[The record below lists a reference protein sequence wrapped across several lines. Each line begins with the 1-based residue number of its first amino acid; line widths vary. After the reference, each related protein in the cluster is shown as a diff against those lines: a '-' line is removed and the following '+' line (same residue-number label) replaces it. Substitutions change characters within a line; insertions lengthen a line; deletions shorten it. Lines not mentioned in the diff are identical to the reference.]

1 MKKSILALAS
11 FALLGLSSCDNATNK
26 INVGEVDTSLVT
38 GEGTPVFA
46 FTEENHNFGTIEE
59 GVKAEYDFEFTNT
72 GDAPLI
78 ITNAQGSCGCTVP
91 SPPKDPIAPGET
103 GKIHVSFNSAGRPG
117 NQQKTVTLNA
127 NTVPPTKVLRISA
140 QVTPKPKPET
150 DAAVPEEVS
159 PKKGNAP
166 KVVTEVK

>member
-1 MKKSILALAS
+1 MKKSIIAIFS
-11 FALLGLSSCDNATNK
+11 FALVGFSSCENAANK
-26 INVGEVDTSLVT
+26 IKDGEVDTTLIT
-38 GEGTPVFA
+38 AEGTPEFT
-46 FTEENHNFGTIEE
+46 FTEENHDFGIIDE

-103 GKIHVSFNSAGRPG
+103 GKIHVSFNSSGRPG

-140 QVTPKPKPET
+140 QVTPKPKPESGAT
-150 DAAVPEEVS
+150 PAKEEAAPS
-159 PKKGNAP
+159 
-166 KVVTEVK
+166 TISQVK

>member
-1 MKKSILALAS
+1 MKRSIIALVG
-11 FALLGLSSCDNATNK
+11 FALVGLSSCENAANK
-26 INVGEVDTSLVT
+26 IKDGEVDVTLVT
-38 GEGTPVFA
+38 AEGTPAFS
-46 FTEENHNFGTIEE
+46 FTEENHDFGTIDE

-91 SPPKDPIAPGET
+91 SPPKEPIAPGET

-140 QVTPKPKPET
+140 QVTPKPKPE
-150 DAAVPEEVS
+150 AEAGAVKEDGAISTIPES
-159 PKKGNAP
+159 K
-166 KVVTEVK
+166 